1 MPTREF
7 RANFNFGY
15 LKTEYTDL
23 GLAGTGALPAVSKG
37 AAFPGAPKLTLNL
50 GAQYAFA
57 LANGAK
63 LTPRVDF
70 TRTDKYV
77 LFSNEIQQRVQK
89 AYNMLDARMVYDSGK
104 NWSAALSGSNLTNAY
119 YANSGFFSY
128 AEQINFNTIG
138 RPREYALS
146 LDFHF

>member
-1 MPTREF
+1 
-7 RANFNFGY
+7 
-15 LKTEYTDL
+15 
-23 GLAGTGALPAVSKG
+23 
-37 AAFPGAPKLTLNL
+37 
-50 GAQYAFA
+50 
-57 LANGAK
+57 
-63 LTPRVDF
+63 
-70 TRTDKYV
+70 
-77 LFSNEIQQRVQK
+77 
-89 AYNMLDARMVYDSGK
+89 MLDARMVYDSGK